1 MIYSESKKFV
11 PLVGTRFTA
20 EEVRARQ
27 PDTGSH
33 QDPDEMSDDEPASK
47 AAGDS
52 ALRSTAKP
60 KPAPKV
66 DVSTRTVTLKSGS
79 AASSSQR
86 VDNADVADLPD
97 KPKATSSSAKPLPKA
112 TKMVRSYFMDDHIP
126 EYEYTIVVNADH
138 EEVPGI
144 LFNGTAYEL

>member
-1 MIYSESKKFV
+1 MKRATKLIYSESKKFV

-33 QDPDEMSDDEPASK
+33 QDPDEMSDDEPALK
-47 AAGDS
+47 AARDS
-52 ALRSTAKP
+52 APLRSTAKT
-60 KPAPKV
+60 KPAPQV
-66 DVSTRTVTLKSGS
+66 DVSIRTVTLKSGS

-126 EYEYTIVVNADH
+126 EYEYTMVVNTDH
-138 EEVPGI
+138 EDWHG
-144 LFNGTAYEL
+144 L